1 MKIRKQKGLSL
12 IGFLLVLSLVIFS
25 TFIALRIAPIYME
38 YWSVVSAMNGIQA
51 ENGSSRWSPFDIRMG
66 VLNRLYVSYSDD
78 NIKDKNIKVI
88 RAKDG
93 VRLRIVYEV
102 RKPLMGNLDV
112 VAHFDRSVILH

>member
-38 YWSVVSAMNGIQA
+38 YWSVVSAMNSIQA